1 MSKNGDQR
9 PLKTEILY
17 FKMRKIHLLF
27 TSFLI
32 IGLMCTS
39 CNEKADSHLVTYEV
53 TSNQENFEITYL
65 DGNGNGNKIK
75 ETIKVNKWTT
85 SFTGK
90 EGDSVGFLIKST
102 NLNDKIAAKI
112 IYDGKII
119 QQVTT
124 YGKLSD
130 EYVTADLSTK
140 LPF

>member
-1 MSKNGDQR
+1 
-9 PLKTEILY
+9 
-17 FKMRKIHLLF
+17 
-27 TSFLI
+27 
-32 IGLMCTS
+32 MCTS
-39 CNEKADSHLVTYEV
+39 CNEKAESHLVTYEV
-53 TSNQENFEITYL
+53 TTNQENFEITYL
-65 DGNGNGNKIK
+65 DANENKIG
-75 ETIKVNKWTT
+75 ETINVNKWTT

-90 EGDSVGFLIKST
+90 KGDSVGLSIKST

>member
-1 MSKNGDQR
+1 
-9 PLKTEILY
+9 
-17 FKMRKIHLLF
+17 MRKIYLLF
-27 TSFLI
+27 APFLI

-39 CNEKADSHLVTYEV
+39 CNEKSESYLVTYEV
-53 TSNQENFEITYL
+53 TTNQENFEITYL
-65 DGNGNGNKIK
+65 DGNGDKIE
-75 ETIKVNKWTT
+75 ETINVNKWTT

-90 EGDSVGFLIKST
+90 EGDSVGFLIKSK

-130 EYVTADLSTK
+130 KFVTADLSTK

>member
-1 MSKNGDQR
+1 
-9 PLKTEILY
+9 
-17 FKMRKIHLLF
+17 
-27 TSFLI
+27 
-32 IGLMCTS
+32 MCTS
-39 CNEKADSHLVTYEV
+39 CNEKSESYLVTYEV
-53 TSNQENFEITYL
+53 TTNQENFEITYL
-65 DGNGNGNKIK
+65 DGNGDKIE
-75 ETIKVNKWTT
+75 ETINVNKWTT

-90 EGDSVGFLIKST
+90 EGDSVGFLIKSK

-130 EYVTADLSTK
+130 KFVTADLSTK

>member
-17 FKMRKIHLLF
+17 FKMRKIYLLF
-27 TSFLI
+27 TPFLI

-39 CNEKADSHLVTYEV
+39 CNEKAESHLVTYEV
-53 TSNQENFEITYL
+53 ITDQENFEITYL
-65 DGNGNGNKIK
+65 DGNRNKIE
-75 ETIKVNKWTT
+75 ETINVNKWTT

-90 EGDSVGFLIKST
+90 EGDSVGLFIKSK

-119 QQVTT
+119 EQVTT
-124 YGKLSD
+124 YGKLSE